1 MKKVHID
8 KLAFAMMV
16 SVSLSSFQLQASPL
30 IGQATMQAPPQVTT
44 QTPVFG
50 QHQAPA
56 QAPQAPAQA
65 PVFGQHQAPA
75 PVQAPQAPAQ
85 GQVFG
90 HQAPGAARTGPDQQ
104 TIAKY
109 VADSQKSV
117 DAWLALIDSGKF
129 GESWDAGST
138 TFKMTIS
145 RKEWI
150 AALDALR
157 KPLGAVKSRKIIDIG
172 NAENPK
178 GLPQG
183 EYMVYFYETQ
193 FDNPSKTQELLTLSQ
208 ERDGQWRVLTYQ
220 ALGK

>member
-30 IGQATMQAPPQVTT
+30 IGQATMQAPPRATT

-50 QHQAPA
+50 QQQAAPA
-56 QAPQAPAQA
+56 
-65 PVFGQHQAPA
+65 
-75 PVQAPQAPAQ
+75 QAPQAPAQ

-90 HQAPGAARTGPDQQ
+90 QQAPGAAHTGPDQQ
-104 TIAKY
+104 TVAKY

-150 AALDALR
+150 TALDALR

-172 NAENPK
+172 NAENPR